1 MKLTEKT
8 PEGSKV
14 KKKYDKP
21 QSPYQRLLLCSKTNE
36 NQKEKLR
43 KTHTDLDPIELAKEI
58 EKKLAVIFEKVD
70 WLEKEREEL
79 RCWAEENEE
88 DRANGVA
95 ADLRGAEPPVAI
107 ASSGTAPLKSNQS
120 LAKSEAKGE
129 NTRKHRVS

>member
-1 MKLTEKT
+1 M
-8 PEGSKV
+8 SK
-14 KKKYDKP
+14 
-21 QSPYQRLLLCSKTNE
+21 

-43 KTHTDLDPIELAKEI
+43 KKHNELDPIELAKET

-88 DRANGVA
+88 GRANGVA

-107 ASSGTAPLKSNQS
+107 APSVTAPLKSNQS

-129 NTRKHRVS
+129 NTLKRWVS